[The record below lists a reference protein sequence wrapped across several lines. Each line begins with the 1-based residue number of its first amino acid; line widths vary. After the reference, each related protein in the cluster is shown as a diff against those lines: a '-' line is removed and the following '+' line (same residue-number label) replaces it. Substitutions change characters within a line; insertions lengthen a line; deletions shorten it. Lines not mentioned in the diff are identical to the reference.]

1 MMWKLEEEKKL
12 VLSTIFSSHHF
23 RESKSKNN
31 KILPPLYPGDISLIS
46 VESRKSLTK
55 KIEVQLDEAIAAAVR
70 TLVFPI
76 KIITMSLFYQLLCR
90 SEVIEKSRFLFTF
103 KLHLQMKMTKCNS
116 QSRDSISTKE
126 KFHYAL
132 IRNEV
137 LRLCKRLK
145 SAFYKHYVNNYT
157 TSKMA
162 NRILISRFGL
172 ECKCEKFSGLHLN

>member
-76 KIITMSLFYQLLCR
+76 KIISMSLFYQLLCR

-132 IRNEV
+132 I
-137 LRLCKRLK
+137 
-145 SAFYKHYVNNYT
+145 
-157 TSKMA
+157 
-162 NRILISRFGL
+162 
-172 ECKCEKFSGLHLN
+172 

>member
-76 KIITMSLFYQLLCR
+76 KIISMSLFYQLLCR

-103 KLHLQMKMTKCNS
+103 KLHLQMTKCNS

-137 LRLCKRLK
+137 LRLYKRLK
-145 SAFYKHYVNNYT
+145 
-157 TSKMA
+157 
-162 NRILISRFGL
+162 
-172 ECKCEKFSGLHLN
+172 

>member
-1 MMWKLEEEKKL
+1 MLKWSFFLFDKHTTKFFDDVEARGGKKL

-55 KIEVQLDEAIAAAVR
+55 KNRSSIGWSSSSSSENVSFSHQNHFHEFVLSTFMSVR
-70 TLVFPI
+70 GNRKKSFP
-76 KIITMSLFYQLLCR
+76 
-90 SEVIEKSRFLFTF
+90 V
-103 KLHLQMKMTKCNS
+103 HLQMKMTKCNS

-132 IRNEV
+132 IWNEV

-145 SAFYKHYVNNYT
+145 SAFY
-157 TSKMA
+157 
-162 NRILISRFGL
+162 
-172 ECKCEKFSGLHLN
+172 